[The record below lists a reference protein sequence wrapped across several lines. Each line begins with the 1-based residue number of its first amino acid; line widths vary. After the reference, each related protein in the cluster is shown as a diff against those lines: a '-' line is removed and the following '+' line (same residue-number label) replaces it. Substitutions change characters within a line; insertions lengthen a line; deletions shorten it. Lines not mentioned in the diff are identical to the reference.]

1 MTLTKILYGMSAISL
16 SLVLSVLVIKTFT
29 VVMSIINGT
38 FRFKNLLYVVVM
50 IFVLFA
56 SYFVGD
62 KIY

>member
-16 SLVLSVLVIKTFT
+16 SLVLSVLIIKTFT

-38 FRFKNLLYVVVM
+38 FRFKNLLYVAVM
-50 IFVLFA
+50 IFILFA